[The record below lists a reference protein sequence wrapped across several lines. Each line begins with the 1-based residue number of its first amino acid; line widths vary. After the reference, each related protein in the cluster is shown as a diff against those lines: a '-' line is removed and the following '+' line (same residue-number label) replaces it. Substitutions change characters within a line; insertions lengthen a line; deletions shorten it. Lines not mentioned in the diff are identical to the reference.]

1 MGKYESLA
9 KEIIKNVGGK
19 ENINSLTHCVTRLR
33 FKLKDEGKAND
44 EVLKNMD
51 GVVTVMKSGGQY
63 QVVIGN
69 HVAEV
74 YADVSNAAGIENA
87 SSNASEEEKNTSL
100 FNRAVDTISGIFQP
114 ILGVMS
120 ACGVLKGINA
130 LLIALGVYTNK
141 SGCYVLINGM
151 GDALFMFLPL
161 FLGFTSAKKFNLKPT
176 IGLAIGAAMCYP
188 ALQLSTLSAIG
199 EPLYTLFNNTI
210 FASNIYINF
219 LGIPII
225 SMNYTST
232 VIPVIFVVYFASK
245 CEKFFTK
252 FVPDVV
258 KFFVLPMLVI
268 FVSLSVGF
276 IVIGPVT
283 TFASLIVSKIVFTIR
298 DFSPL
303 VSGAIVGACWQILVI
318 FGMHWA
324 FLPVHF
330 NNIITLGY
338 DTIITPYFGSTFA
351 TVGVVFAI
359 LLKTKN
365 KKLKDVAFP
374 SGISAVF
381 GITEPAIYGVILPL
395 KKPFVVNCVVA
406 GIVGG
411 FFGLFDLHKFFM
423 GGLGVFAFPGMIN
436 PDGTHTNLII
446 AVIGALIAVVLAFI
460 ITWIIYKDKQTE
472 ENTNASNNNTS
483 DNNTSGKENA
493 SSKLLEKE
501 TIFSPLKGKLLK
513 LKDSKDEAF
522 GSESLGKGALIIP
535 EEGRVVSPVNG
546 TISTVTSTLH
556 AVGITSDSG
565 IEILIHIGINTVELN
580 GKYFKS
586 NLKEGDK
593 VSIGDTLME
602 FDIDSIVKEGY
613 PIESPIII
621 VNTDEYLDV
630 LETESNVN
638 VNYKDSIL
646 TVIK

>member
-33 FKLKDEGKAND
+33 FKLKDESKAND

-74 YADVSNAAGIENA
+74 YADVSSVVGIENT
-87 SSNASEEEKNTSL
+87 SSNGNEEEKNTSL
-100 FNRAVDTISGIFQP
+100 FNKAVDTISGIFQP

-130 LLIALGVYTNK
+130 LLIALGLYTNK

-188 ALQLSTLSAIG
+188 ALQLSTLSAGG

-210 FASNIYINF
+210 FASNVYLNF
-219 LGIPII
+219 FGIPII

-245 CEKFFTK
+245 CEKFFNK

-258 KFFVLPMLVI
+258 KFFLLPMLVI

-395 KKPFVVNCVVA
+395 KKPFVINCVVA

-446 AVIGALIAVVLAFI
+446 AVIGALAAVVLAFI
-460 ITWIIYKDKQTE
+460 ITWIIYKDKE
-472 ENTNASNNNTS
+472 VIENNNTS
-483 DNNTSGKENA
+483 SSNKNISSNEN
-493 SSKLLEKE
+493 SSDKLLEKE

-535 EEGRVVSPVNG
+535 QEGKAVSPING
-546 TISTVTSTLH
+546 TVSTVTPTLH
-556 AVGITSDSG
+556 AIGLTSDSG

-593 VSIGDTLME
+593 VSIGDTLLE

-613 PIESPIII
+613 SIESPIII

-630 LETESNVN
+630 LETESNIDI
-638 VNYKDSIL
+638 NYKDSIL

>member
-9 KEIIKNVGGK
+9 KEIIKNVGGR

-33 FKLKDEGKAND
+33 FKLKDESKAND
-44 EVLKNMD
+44 EILKNMD
-51 GVVTVMKSGGQY
+51 GVVTIMKSGGQY

-74 YADVSNAAGIENA
+74 YADVSSVAGIENS
-87 SSNASEEEKNTSL
+87 SSNDVEENKNTSL

-130 LLIALGVYTNK
+130 LFIALGLYTNK
-141 SGCYVLINGM
+141 SGSYILINGM

-188 ALQLSTLSAIG
+188 SLQLNTLLGSG

-210 FASNIYINF
+210 FSSNVYLNF
-219 LGIPII
+219 FGIPII

-245 CEKFFTK
+245 CEKFFSK
-252 FVPDVV
+252 IVPDVV
-258 KFFVLPMLVI
+258 KFFLLPMIVI

-365 KKLKDVAFP
+365 KKVKDVAFP

-395 KKPFVVNCVVA
+395 KTPFVINCAVA
-406 GIVGG
+406 GIVGA

-446 AVIGALIAVVLAFI
+446 SVIGALAAVILAFI
-460 ITWIIYKDKQTE
+460 ITWIIYKDKQPKENIDKT
-472 ENTNASNNNTS
+472 ENTAVNQNQ
-483 DNNTSGKENA
+483 
-493 SSKLLEKE
+493 SKLLDKE

-513 LKDSKDEAF
+513 LKDSKDETFA
-522 GSESLGKGALIIP
+522 SESLGKGALIIP
-535 EEGRVVSPVNG
+535 EEGKVLSPING
-546 TISTVTSTLH
+546 TVTTVTPTLH
-556 AVGITSDSG
+556 AIGITSDSG

-586 NLKEGDK
+586 TLKEGDK
-593 VSIGDTLME
+593 VSVGDILIE
-602 FDIDSIVKEGY
+602 FDIDSIIKEGY
-613 PIESPIII
+613 SVESPIII
-621 VNTDEYLDV
+621 VNTNEYLDV
-630 LETESNVN
+630 LETEYDVN
-638 VNYKDSIL
+638 INYKDSIL

>member
-9 KEIIKNVGGK
+9 KEIIKNVGGR

-33 FKLKDEGKAND
+33 FKLKDESKAND
-44 EVLKNMD
+44 EILKNMD
-51 GVVTVMKSGGQY
+51 GVVTIMKSGGQY

-74 YADVSNAAGIENA
+74 YADVSSVAGIENS
-87 SSNASEEEKNTSL
+87 SSNDVEENKNTSL

-130 LLIALGVYTNK
+130 LFIALGLYTNK
-141 SGCYVLINGM
+141 SGSYILINGM

-188 ALQLSTLSAIG
+188 SLQLNTLLGSG

-210 FASNIYINF
+210 FSSNVYLNF
-219 LGIPII
+219 FGIPII

-245 CEKFFTK
+245 CEKFFSK
-252 FVPDVV
+252 IVPDVV
-258 KFFVLPMLVI
+258 KFFLLPMIVI

-365 KKLKDVAFP
+365 KKVKDVAFP

-395 KKPFVVNCVVA
+395 KTPFVVNCAVA
-406 GIVGG
+406 GIVGA

-446 AVIGALIAVVLAFI
+446 SVIGALAAVILAFI
-460 ITWIIYKDKQTE
+460 ITWIIYKDKQPKENIDKT
-472 ENTNASNNNTS
+472 ENTAVNQNQ
-483 DNNTSGKENA
+483 
-493 SSKLLEKE
+493 SKLLDKE

-513 LKDSKDEAF
+513 LKDSKDETFA
-522 GSESLGKGALIIP
+522 SESLGKGALIIP
-535 EEGRVVSPVNG
+535 EEGKVLSPING
-546 TISTVTSTLH
+546 TVTTVTPTLH
-556 AVGITSDSG
+556 AIGITSDSG

-586 NLKEGDK
+586 TLKEGDK
-593 VSIGDTLME
+593 VSVGDILIE
-602 FDIDSIVKEGY
+602 FDIDSIIKEGY
-613 PIESPIII
+613 SIESPIII
-621 VNTDEYLDV
+621 VNIDKYLDV
-630 LETESNVN
+630 LETEYDVN
-638 VNYKDSIL
+638 INYKDSIL

>member
-9 KEIIKNVGGK
+9 KEIIKNVGGR

-33 FKLKDEGKAND
+33 FKLKDESKAND
-44 EVLKNMD
+44 EILKNMD
-51 GVVTVMKSGGQY
+51 GVVTIMKSGGQY

-74 YADVSNAAGIENA
+74 YADVSSVAGIENS
-87 SSNASEEEKNTSL
+87 SSNDVEENKNTSL

-130 LLIALGVYTNK
+130 LFIALGLYTNK
-141 SGCYVLINGM
+141 SGSYILINGM

-188 ALQLSTLSAIG
+188 SLQLNTLLGSG

-210 FASNIYINF
+210 FSSNVYLNF
-219 LGIPII
+219 FGIPII

-245 CEKFFTK
+245 CEKFFSK
-252 FVPDVV
+252 IVPDVV
-258 KFFVLPMLVI
+258 KFFLPMIVI

-365 KKLKDVAFP
+365 KKVKDVAFP

-395 KKPFVVNCVVA
+395 KTPFVVNCAVA
-406 GIVGG
+406 GIVGA

-446 AVIGALIAVVLAFI
+446 YVIGALAAVILAFI
-460 ITWIIYKDKQTE
+460 ITWIIYKDKQPKENIDKT
-472 ENTNASNNNTS
+472 ENTAVNQNQ
-483 DNNTSGKENA
+483 
-493 SSKLLEKE
+493 SKLLDKE

-513 LKDSKDEAF
+513 LKDSKDETFA
-522 GSESLGKGALIIP
+522 SESLGKGALIIP
-535 EEGRVVSPVNG
+535 EEGKVLSPING
-546 TISTVTSTLH
+546 TVTTVTPTLH
-556 AVGITSDSG
+556 AIGITSDSG

-586 NLKEGDK
+586 TLKEGDK
-593 VSIGDTLME
+593 VSVGDILIE
-602 FDIDSIVKEGY
+602 FDIDSIIKEGY
-613 PIESPIII
+613 SIESPIII
-621 VNTDEYLDV
+621 VNTDKYLDV
-630 LETESNVN
+630 LETEYDVN
-638 VNYKDSIL
+638 INYKDSIL

>member
-1 MGKYESLA
+1 MT
-9 KEIIKNVGGK
+9 VVP
-19 ENINSLTHCVTRLR
+19 NSGS
-33 FKLKDEGKAND
+33 F
-44 EVLKNMD
+44 
-51 GVVTVMKSGGQY
+51 
-63 QVVIGN
+63 
-69 HVAEV
+69 
-74 YADVSNAAGIENA
+74 
-87 SSNASEEEKNTSL
+87 
-100 FNRAVDTISGIFQP
+100 
-114 ILGVMS
+114 
-120 ACGVLKGINA
+120 
-130 LLIALGVYTNK
+130 LL
-141 SGCYVLINGM
+141 
-151 GDALFMFLPL
+151 
-161 FLGFTSAKKFNLKPT
+161 
-176 IGLAIGAAMCYP
+176 
-188 ALQLSTLSAIG
+188 
-199 EPLYTLFNNTI
+199 
-210 FASNIYINF
+210 
-219 LGIPII
+219 
-225 SMNYTST
+225 
-232 VIPVIFVVYFASK
+232 
-245 CEKFFTK
+245 
-252 FVPDVV
+252 
-258 KFFVLPMLVI
+258 
-268 FVSLSVGF
+268 F

-395 KKPFVVNCVVA
+395 KKPFVINCVVA

-436 PDGTHTNLII
+436 PDGIHTNLII
-446 AVIGALIAVVLAFI
+446 AVIGALAAVVLAFI
-460 ITWIIYKDKQTE
+460 ITWIIYKENAPAESTNTE
-472 ENTNASNNNTS
+472 TSSNNVVKNE
-483 DNNTSGKENA
+483 NNSP
-493 SSKLLEKE
+493 KLLEKE

-535 EEGRVVSPVNG
+535 QEGKVVSPVNG
-546 TISTVTSTLH
+546 TVSTVASTLH
-556 AVGITSDSG
+556 AIGITSDSG

-593 VSIGDTLME
+593 VSIGDILLE

-613 PIESPIII
+613 SIESPIIV

-630 LETESNVN
+630 LETESNVDI
-638 VNYKDSIL
+638 NYKDSIL

>member
-33 FKLKDEGKAND
+33 FKLKDESKAND

-74 YADVSNAAGIENA
+74 YADVSSVVGIENT
-87 SSNASEEEKNTSL
+87 SSNGNEEEKNTSL
-100 FNRAVDTISGIFQP
+100 FNKAVDTISGIFQP

-130 LLIALGVYTNK
+130 LLIALGLYTNK

-188 ALQLSTLSAIG
+188 ALQLSTLSAGG

-210 FASNIYINF
+210 FASNVYLNF
-219 LGIPII
+219 FGIPII

-245 CEKFFTK
+245 CEKFFSK

-258 KFFVLPMLVI
+258 KFFLLPMIVI

-395 KKPFVVNCVVA
+395 KKPFVINCVVA

-446 AVIGALIAVVLAFI
+446 AVIGALAAVVLAFI
-460 ITWIIYKDKQTE
+460 ITWIIYKDKE
-472 ENTNASNNNTS
+472 VIENNNTS
-483 DNNTSGKENA
+483 SSNKNISSNEN
-493 SSKLLEKE
+493 SSDKLLEKE

-535 EEGRVVSPVNG
+535 EEGKVISPVNG
-546 TISTVTSTLH
+546 TVSTVTPTLH

-593 VSIGDTLME
+593 VSIGDILLE

-613 PIESPIII
+613 SIESSIIV

-630 LETESNVN
+630 LETESNVDI
-638 VNYKDSIL
+638 NYKDSIL

>member
-33 FKLKDEGKAND
+33 FKLKDESKAND

-51 GVVTVMKSGGQY
+51 GVVTIMKSGGQY

-74 YADVSNAAGIENA
+74 YADVSSVAGIENS
-87 SSNASEEEKNTSL
+87 SSNDDDANKNTSL

-130 LLIALGVYTNK
+130 LFIALGLYTNK
-141 SGCYVLINGM
+141 SGSYILINGM

-188 ALQLSTLSAIG
+188 SLQLNTLLGSG

-210 FASNIYINF
+210 FSSNVYLNF
-219 LGIPII
+219 FGIPII

-245 CEKFFTK
+245 CEKFFSK
-252 FVPDVV
+252 IVPDVV

-283 TFASLIVSKIVFTIR
+283 TFASLVVSKIVFTIR

-395 KKPFVVNCVVA
+395 KKPFIVNCVVA
-406 GIVGG
+406 GIVGA

-446 AVIGALIAVVLAFI
+446 SVIGALAAVVLAFI
-460 ITWIIYKDKQTE
+460 ITWIIYKDKQSA
-472 ENTNASNNNTS
+472 TNS
-483 DNNTSGKENA
+483 DNNEHIDINQNN
-493 SSKLLEKE
+493 SKLLEKE

-522 GSESLGKGALIIP
+522 ASESLGKGALIIP
-535 EEGRVVSPVNG
+535 EEGKAVSPVNG
-546 TISTVTSTLH
+546 TVTTVTPTLH
-556 AVGITSDSG
+556 AIGITSESG
-565 IEILIHIGINTVELN
+565 IEILIHLGINTVELN
-580 GKYFKS
+580 GKHFKS
-586 NLKEGDK
+586 TLKEGDK
-593 VSIGDTLME
+593 VSVGDILIE

-613 PIESPIII
+613 SIESPIII
-621 VNTDEYLDV
+621 VNTNEYLDV
-630 LETESNVN
+630 LETEYDVN
-638 VNYKDSIL
+638 INYKDSIL

>member
-9 KEIIKNVGGK
+9 KEIIKNVGGR

-33 FKLKDEGKAND
+33 FKLKDESKAND
-44 EVLKNMD
+44 EILKNMD
-51 GVVTVMKSGGQY
+51 GVVTIMKSGGQY

-74 YADVSNAAGIENA
+74 YADVSSVAGIENS
-87 SSNASEEEKNTSL
+87 SSNDVEENKNTSL

-130 LLIALGVYTNK
+130 LFIALGLYTNK
-141 SGCYVLINGM
+141 SGSYILINGM

-188 ALQLSTLSAIG
+188 SLQLNTLLGSG

-210 FASNIYINF
+210 FSSNVYLNF
-219 LGIPII
+219 FGIPII

-245 CEKFFTK
+245 CEKFFSK
-252 FVPDVV
+252 IVPDVV
-258 KFFVLPMLVI
+258 KFFLLPMIVI

-365 KKLKDVAFP
+365 KKVKDVAFP

-395 KKPFVVNCVVA
+395 KTPFVVNCAVA
-406 GIVGG
+406 GIVGA

-446 AVIGALIAVVLAFI
+446 SVIGALAAVILAFI
-460 ITWIIYKDKQTE
+460 ITWIIYKDKQPKENIDKT
-472 ENTNASNNNTS
+472 ENTAVNQNQ
-483 DNNTSGKENA
+483 
-493 SSKLLEKE
+493 SKLLDKE

-513 LKDSKDEAF
+513 LKDSKDETFA
-522 GSESLGKGALIIP
+522 SESLGKGALIIP
-535 EEGRVVSPVNG
+535 EEGKVLSPING
-546 TISTVTSTLH
+546 TVTTVTPTLH
-556 AVGITSDSG
+556 AIGITSDSG

-586 NLKEGDK
+586 TLKEGDK
-593 VSIGDTLME
+593 VSVGDILIE
-602 FDIDSIVKEGY
+602 FDIDSIIKEGY
-613 PIESPIII
+613 SVESPIII
-621 VNTDEYLDV
+621 VNTNEYLDV
-630 LETESNVN
+630 LETEYDVN
-638 VNYKDSIL
+638 INYKDSIL

>member
-9 KEIIKNVGGK
+9 KEIIKNVGGR

-33 FKLKDEGKAND
+33 FKLKDESKAND
-44 EVLKNMD
+44 EILKNMD
-51 GVVTVMKSGGQY
+51 GVVTIMKSGGQY

-74 YADVSNAAGIENA
+74 YADVSSVAGIENS
-87 SSNASEEEKNTSL
+87 SSNDVEENKNTSL

-130 LLIALGVYTNK
+130 LFIALGLYTNK
-141 SGCYVLINGM
+141 SGSYILINGM

-188 ALQLSTLSAIG
+188 SLQLNTLLGSG

-210 FASNIYINF
+210 FSSNVYLNF
-219 LGIPII
+219 FGIPII

-245 CEKFFTK
+245 CEKFFSK
-252 FVPDVV
+252 IVPDVV
-258 KFFVLPMLVI
+258 KFFLLPMIVI

-365 KKLKDVAFP
+365 KKVKDVAFP

-395 KKPFVVNCVVA
+395 KTPFVVNCAVA
-406 GIVGG
+406 GIVGA

-446 AVIGALIAVVLAFI
+446 SVIGALAAVILAFI
-460 ITWIIYKDKQTE
+460 ITWIIYKDKQPKENIDKT
-472 ENTNASNNNTS
+472 ENTAVNQNQ
-483 DNNTSGKENA
+483 
-493 SSKLLEKE
+493 SKLLDKE

-513 LKDSKDEAF
+513 LKDSKDETFA
-522 GSESLGKGALIIP
+522 SESLGKGALIIP
-535 EEGRVVSPVNG
+535 EEGKVLSPING
-546 TISTVTSTLH
+546 TVTTVTPTLH
-556 AVGITSDSG
+556 AIGITSDSG

-586 NLKEGDK
+586 TLKEGDK
-593 VSIGDTLME
+593 VSVGDILIE
-602 FDIDSIVKEGY
+602 FDIDSIIKEGY
-613 PIESPIII
+613 SVESPIII
-621 VNTDEYLDV
+621 VNTNEYLDI
-630 LETESNVN
+630 LETEYDVN
-638 VNYKDSIL
+638 INYKDSIL

>member
-33 FKLKDEGKAND
+33 FKLKDESKAND

-74 YADVSNAAGIENA
+74 YADVSSVAGIENA
-87 SSNASEEEKNTSL
+87 SSNGSEEGKNTSL

-130 LLIALGVYTNK
+130 LFIALGLYTNK
-141 SGCYVLINGM
+141 SGAYILINGM

-161 FLGFTSAKKFNLKPT
+161 FLGFTSSKKFNLKPT

-188 ALQLSTLSAIG
+188 SLQLNTLLGSG

-210 FASNIYINF
+210 FSSNVYLNF
-219 LGIPII
+219 FGIPII

-245 CEKFFTK
+245 CEKLFSK

-258 KFFVLPMLVI
+258 KFFLLPMLVI

-303 VSGAIVGACWQILVI
+303 ISGAIVGACWQILVI

-365 KKLKDVAFP
+365 KKVKDVAFP

-395 KKPFVVNCVVA
+395 KTPFVVNCAVA

-446 AVIGALIAVVLAFI
+446 SVIGALAAVILAFI
-460 ITWIIYKDKQTE
+460 ITWIIYKDKQPKENIDKT
-472 ENTNASNNNTS
+472 ENTAVNQNQ
-483 DNNTSGKENA
+483 
-493 SSKLLEKE
+493 SKLLDKE

-522 GSESLGKGALIIP
+522 ASESLGKGALILP
-535 EEGRVVSPVNG
+535 EEGKVVAPING
-546 TISTVTSTLH
+546 TVTTVTPTLH
-556 AVGITSDSG
+556 AIGLTSDNG

-593 VSIGDTLME
+593 VSIGDDLLE

-613 PIESPIII
+613 SIESPIIV
-621 VNTDEYLDV
+621 VNTDKYLDI

-646 TVIK
+646 TVIH

>member
-33 FKLKDEGKAND
+33 FKLKDESKAND

-74 YADVSNAAGIENA
+74 YADVSSVAGIENA
-87 SSNASEEEKNTSL
+87 SSNGSEEGKNTSL

-130 LLIALGVYTNK
+130 LFIALGLYTNK
-141 SGCYVLINGM
+141 SGAYILINGM

-161 FLGFTSAKKFNLKPT
+161 FLGFTSSKKFNLKPT

-188 ALQLSTLSAIG
+188 SLQLNTLLGSG

-210 FASNIYINF
+210 FSSNVYLNF
-219 LGIPII
+219 FGIPII

-245 CEKFFTK
+245 CEKLFSK

-258 KFFVLPMLVI
+258 KFFLLPMLVI

-303 VSGAIVGACWQILVI
+303 ISGAIVGACWQILVI

-365 KKLKDVAFP
+365 KKVKDVAFP

-395 KKPFVVNCVVA
+395 KTPFIVNCVVA

-411 FFGLFDLHKFFM
+411 FFGLLDLHKFFM

-446 AVIGALIAVVLAFI
+446 AVIGALAAVILAFI
-460 ITWIIYKDKQTE
+460 ITWIIYKDKQPE
-472 ENTNASNNNTS
+472 ENTKKTENTTVNQNN
-483 DNNTSGKENA
+483 
-493 SSKLLEKE
+493 SKLLDKE

-522 GSESLGKGALIIP
+522 ASESLGKGALILP
-535 EEGRVVSPVNG
+535 EEGKVVAPING
-546 TISTVTSTLH
+546 TVTTVTPTLH
-556 AVGITSDSG
+556 AIGLTSDNG

-586 NLKEGDK
+586 TLKEGDK
-593 VSIGDTLME
+593 VSIGDTLIE
-602 FDIDSIVKEGY
+602 FDIDSIIKEGY
-613 PIESPIII
+613 SIESPIVI
-621 VNTDEYLDV
+621 VNTDEYSDILAIEDAA
-630 LETESNVN
+630 NI
-638 VNYKDSIL
+638 NYKDLIL

>member
-9 KEIIKNVGGK
+9 KEIIKNVGGR

-33 FKLKDEGKAND
+33 FKLKDESKAND
-44 EVLKNMD
+44 EILKNMD
-51 GVVTVMKSGGQY
+51 GVVTIMKSGGQY

-74 YADVSNAAGIENA
+74 YADVSSVAGIENS
-87 SSNASEEEKNTSL
+87 SSNDVEENKNTSL

-130 LLIALGVYTNK
+130 LFIALGLYTNK
-141 SGCYVLINGM
+141 SGSYILINGM

-188 ALQLSTLSAIG
+188 SLQLNTLLGSG

-210 FASNIYINF
+210 FSSNVYLNF
-219 LGIPII
+219 FGIPII

-245 CEKFFTK
+245 CEKFFSK
-252 FVPDVV
+252 IVPDVV
-258 KFFVLPMLVI
+258 KFFLLPMIVI

-365 KKLKDVAFP
+365 KKVKDVAFP

-395 KKPFVVNCVVA
+395 KTPFVVNCAVA
-406 GIVGG
+406 GIVGA

-446 AVIGALIAVVLAFI
+446 SVIGALAAVILAFI
-460 ITWIIYKDKQTE
+460 ITWIIYKDKQPKENIDKT
-472 ENTNASNNNTS
+472 ENTAVNQNQ
-483 DNNTSGKENA
+483 
-493 SSKLLEKE
+493 SKLLDKE

-513 LKDSKDEAF
+513 LKDSKDETFA
-522 GSESLGKGALIIP
+522 SESLGKGALIIP
-535 EEGRVVSPVNG
+535 EEGKVLSPING
-546 TISTVTSTLH
+546 TVTTVTPTFH
-556 AVGITSDSG
+556 AIGITSDSG

-586 NLKEGDK
+586 TLKEGDK
-593 VSIGDTLME
+593 VSVGDILIE
-602 FDIDSIVKEGY
+602 FDIDSIIKEGY
-613 PIESPIII
+613 SVESPIII
-621 VNTDEYLDV
+621 VNTNEYLDV
-630 LETESNVN
+630 LETEYDVN
-638 VNYKDSIL
+638 INYKDSIL

>member
-9 KEIIKNVGGK
+9 KEIIKNVGGR

-33 FKLKDEGKAND
+33 FKLKDESKAND
-44 EVLKNMD
+44 EILKNMD
-51 GVVTVMKSGGQY
+51 GVVTIMKSGGQY
-63 QVVIGN
+63 QVVIGD

-74 YADVSNAAGIENA
+74 YADVSSVAGIENS
-87 SSNASEEEKNTSL
+87 SSNGSEEDKNTSL

-130 LLIALGVYTNK
+130 LFIALGLYTNK
-141 SGCYVLINGM
+141 SGSYILINGM
-151 GDALFMFLPL
+151 GDALFMFFPL

-188 ALQLSTLSAIG
+188 SLQLNTLLGSG

-210 FASNIYINF
+210 FSSNVYLNF
-219 LGIPII
+219 FGIPII

-245 CEKFFTK
+245 CEKFFSK
-252 FVPDVV
+252 IVPDGV
-258 KFFVLPMLVI
+258 KFFLLPMIVI

-324 FLPVHF
+324 FLPVLF

-406 GIVGG
+406 GIVGA
-411 FFGLFDLHKFFM
+411 FFGLFDLHKFLT
-423 GGLGVFAFPGMIN
+423 GGLGVFGFPGMIN

-446 AVIGALIAVVLAFI
+446 AVIGALAAVVLAFI
-460 ITWIIYKDKQTE
+460 ITWIIYKDKQPE
-472 ENTNASNNNTS
+472 ENTEKTENTDADQNN
-483 DNNTSGKENA
+483 
-493 SSKLLEKE
+493 SKLLDKE

-522 GSESLGKGALIIP
+522 ASESLGKGALIIP
-535 EEGRVVSPVNG
+535 EEGKVLSPING
-546 TISTVTSTLH
+546 TVTTVTPTLH
-556 AVGITSDSG
+556 AIGLTSESG

-586 NLKEGDK
+586 TLKEGDK
-593 VSIGDTLME
+593 VSIGDTLLE

-613 PIESPIII
+613 SIESPIIV
-621 VNTDEYLDV
+621 VNTDKYLDI

-646 TVIK
+646 TVIH